1 VRRPE
6 FLARCIEALGGLLDL
21 AASFGGRRLTVTTT
35 EAP

>member
-6 FLARCIEALGGLLDL
+6 FLARYIEALGGLLDL
-21 AASFGGRRLTVTTT
+21 TASFDGRKLTVTTT